1 MKLRP
6 LRDQIILHPLSWR
19 PSAVIEVAGD
29 KRRTLRGVVAWVG
42 PGERVKKY
50 WRDSRGQKCKMGETG
65 RVIPTEVR
73 PGDVVEIGGLEL
85 DGYRFQTTY
94 LDGQQYVIIQQ
105 QDVAFVVEEPSEAD
119 LMVAVRYREMG
130 WPANKTVAA

>member
-1 MKLRP
+1 MRIRP
-6 LRDQIILHPLSWR
+6 LRDQILLRPLAWR

-29 KRRTLRGVVAWVG
+29 KRRTLRGVVVAVG

-65 RVIPTEVR
+65 QVIPTEVQ

-105 QDVAFVVEEPSEAD
+105 QDVGFVIEQPSTAD
-119 LMVAVRYREMG
+119 REIAQIYR
-130 WPANKTVAA
+130 ATLQ